1 MWLFFAAT
9 SSLGSGS
16 GSRSRLYGSSSKTSS
31 FLASLNPARWGRT
44 DRHLHKV
51 CICFGVVKKITLL
64 YTLLK
69 NLYNLSSAIQN
80 CAFPYERMYYK
91 FDLTSMYDWWFYFSQ
106 FMMFK
111 KKLIMKRATSV
122 LWVSHLVIKGYRAG
136 IESLCYLPTG
146 WSEMYGAKINKS
158 LHVSSSVIIFK
169 INLSYSS

>member
-1 MWLFFAAT
+1 MSCFHWMWLFCAAT

-51 CICFGVVKKITLL
+51 CTVFVFGVVKKISLL

-69 NLYNLSSAIQN
+69 KPYNLTSAIQN
-80 CAFPYERMYYK
+80 CAFLYERKCYK

-111 KKLIMKRATSV
+111 KMLIMKRATSV
-122 LWVSHLVIKGYRAG
+122 LWDSHLVSKGYRAG
-136 IESLCYLPTG
+136 IESLCYLFH
-146 WSEMYGAKINKS
+146 W
-158 LHVSSSVIIFK
+158 VIRK
-169 INLSYSS
+169 V